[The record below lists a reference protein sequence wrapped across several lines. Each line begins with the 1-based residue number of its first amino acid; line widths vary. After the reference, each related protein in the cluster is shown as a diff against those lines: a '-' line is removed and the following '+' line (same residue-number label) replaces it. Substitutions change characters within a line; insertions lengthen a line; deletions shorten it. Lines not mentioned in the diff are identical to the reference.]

1 MSVLDELK
9 CAMGAGAIFLACLVS
24 ALTTSTSQ
32 ETQTQIK
39 KVSAPTA
46 SAASGQEM
54 YMTYCAVCHGTDG
67 KGGGPATPA
76 LKDPVPD
83 LTTLAQRHNGKYPAT
98 YVASILRFGVQ
109 GIPAHGSPDMPI
121 WGPIFRQMGKTPS
134 DKSSETTRI
143 ANLNRYL
150 ESLQV
155 K

>member
-1 MSVLDELK
+1 VPDKRKS
-9 CAMGAGAIFLACLVS
+9 AMRAGAIFLACLVS
-24 ALTTSTSQ
+24 AFTTSMSQ

-46 SAASGQEM
+46 SAASGQQT
-54 YMTYCAVCHGTDG
+54 YMVYCAVCHGTDG

-76 LKDPVPD
+76 LKDQVPD
-83 LTTLAQRHNGKYPAT
+83 LTTLALRYNGKYPAS
-98 YVASILRFGVQ
+98 YVSSILRFGVQ
-109 GIPAHGSPDMPI
+109 GNPAHGSPDMPI
-121 WGPIFRQMGKTPS
+121 WGPIFRDMGTTRK
-134 DKSSETTRI
+134 DKSSETTGI